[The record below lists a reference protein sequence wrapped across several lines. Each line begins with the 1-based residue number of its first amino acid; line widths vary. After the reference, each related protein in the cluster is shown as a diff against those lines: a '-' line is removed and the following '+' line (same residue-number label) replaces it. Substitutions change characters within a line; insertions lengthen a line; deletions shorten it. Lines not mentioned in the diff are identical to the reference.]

1 MFSLKP
7 PYMLTVLMSTDGTEL
22 VEAAPDDDIWVI
34 GLRASDPRAQSKKT
48 WIGLNLLGKH
58 T

>member
-1 MFSLKP
+1 
-7 PYMLTVLMSTDGTEL
+7 MLTVLMSTDGTEL